1 MMFNYSANGQNYSYA
16 YTPAY
21 WEDVKQPI
29 ISLARPMKGKAY
41 QKGRLKWYLYSNGK
55 LLSTRENQWIETNN
69 YSILTPQF
77 GFANVPETNN
87 ADYIIRLRY
96 EWTETKTSPATWVVA
111 RTYNVWGTS
120 AKQVRT
126 KAMKDNGINAYGR
139 VLNKKVEVSE
149 AGLMNVND
157 NDTVG
162 AGRRKFIVTVYERK
176 AGKVTR
182 EFVKDLLALKV
193 TVTKQGVNGN
203 ALYNDPLYYCSKFM
217 ATRLDKITYDGQ
229 NLEMNDDQLLI
240 TSANQRGGFVP
251 YYNTENPFIYL
262 SYMSRMFFIGGHK
275 FVSAKKNLNLTVQST
290 QSLWLETPYGSW
302 RDGILQ
308 NRHIGQIRGGQKSI
322 EFALTMGTYRF
333 ENELGTSYP
342 LYSVNAPG
350 YTKWL
355 GQANGLFEGHKLTEE
370 AYARVFTEVYNI
382 AEEMHDYI
390 SKRVNFQIYYDLPSM
405 RNWLATYAG
414 SNNESFNDTQSD
426 VIAFVPLYQYG
437 VVWNAASRCGLNISK
452 TIEMD
457 KASNKYRHVRIRA
470 DKGDFL
476 GRTLYFA
483 YVDKDHKK
491 YVDMDYLGQSQV
503 LDFKAKKA
511 LDNNNLRLY
520 FIRYRVNA
528 WDYKRRQ
535 WTVYP
540 LQYSQK
546 RFASSYNVSLK
557 DLVERYNLPLHGRSK
572 KSNSGKGTSSYKRGN
587 NSLVGGSNSGGKAGR
602 GGRR

>member
-1 MMFNYSANGQNYSYA
+1 
-16 YTPAY
+16 
-21 WEDVKQPI
+21 
-29 ISLARPMKGKAY
+29 
-41 QKGRLKWYLYSNGK
+41 
-55 LLSTRENQWIETNN
+55 
-69 YSILTPQF
+69 
-77 GFANVPETNN
+77 
-87 ADYIIRLRY
+87 
-96 EWTETKTSPATWVVA
+96 
-111 RTYNVWGTS
+111 
-120 AKQVRT
+120 
-126 KAMKDNGINAYGR
+126 
-139 VLNKKVEVSE
+139 
-149 AGLMNVND
+149 MNVND
-157 NDTVG
+157 NDTIG

-176 AGKVTR
+176 AGKVTNT
-182 EFVKDLLALKV
+182 FVKDLLALRV

-203 ALYNDPLYYCSKFM
+203 ALYNDPLNYCSKFM

-229 NLEMNDDQLLI
+229 NLDMNDDQLLI

-308 NRHIGQIRGGQKSI
+308 NRHIGQIRDGRKSI

-342 LYSVNAPG
+342 LYSVNAPS
-350 YTKWL
+350 YTQWL

-491 YVDMDYLGQSQV
+491 YVDKDYLGQSQV

-546 RFASSYNVSLK
+546 RFASSYNVSLE

-572 KSNSGKGTSSYKRGN
+572 KSNSGKGASSYKRGN
-587 NSLVGGSNSGGKAGR
+587 NNLVGGSKPSGRQGR
-602 GGRR
+602 GGR